1 MKVWLI
7 EKIEISG
14 GTSYVDR
21 KLFLEK
27 NEKSAKKYYKH
38 LVDKQ
43 KKENRKNGIWDLV
56 CDESETSFS
65 CYEEGRAAEWC
76 VDITVDLMEVTE

>member
-1 MKVWLI
+1 MKIWLV
-7 EKIEISG
+7 EKIEVSDG
-14 GTSYVDR
+14 SSYTDR

-27 NEKSAKKYYKH
+27 DEKAAKKYFKN
-38 LVDKQ
+38 LVKKQ
-43 KKENRKNGIWDLV
+43 KKENKKNGIWDIV

-76 VDITVDLMEVTE
+76 VDIMVDLMEVTE